1 MTAVPPPVPSPAP
14 GPQPLAGDL
23 RPAAVRAGVPGLR
36 GSRDDVRGA
45 VLAAV
50 VLAVLGLGAGLLWVW
65 LAPRAQFTVTSTS
78 GDVQVTGGGLVDPEL
93 FAADDGVYVLV
104 LGGLGLLAGLA
115 GWLRRRRRGVV
126 TLAGLAVGMLAASV
140 TAWQL
145 GALLGRGPSR
155 EQLTTVGTVVTTA
168 LDLNMLASLAVGPF
182 CAVLVYVVA
191 TVLASRDDLGRDDLG
206 RDDLGADGPRQ
217 DGPGQD
223 GRHPDGPHPEG
234 RPQEGL
240 RPEPA
245 GQTGPAVRE

>member
-1 MTAVPPPVPSPAP
+1 VTAAEPSVPSPAP
-14 GPQPLAGDL
+14 GPQPHPGAG
-23 RPAAVRAGVPGLR
+23 RPAAVRAGVPGLQ

-45 VLAAV
+45 VLTAV
-50 VLAVLGLGAGLLWVW
+50 VLALLGLAAGLLWVW
-65 LAPRAQFTVTSTS
+65 LAPRAQFTVTSTA

-93 FAADDGVYVLV
+93 FAGDDGVYVLL
-104 LGGLGLLAGLA
+104 LGGLGLVAGLV

-126 TLAGLAVGMLAASV
+126 TLVGLAVGMLAASV

-168 LDLNMLASLAVGPF
+168 LDLNMLAALAVGPF

-191 TVLASRDDLGRDDLG
+191 TVLVSRDDLGRDDPGPLP
-206 RDDLGADGPRQ
+206 GAHPEAQQGDGP
-217 DGPGQD
+217 
-223 GRHPDGPHPEG
+223 
-234 RPQEGL
+234 

-245 GQTGPAVRE
+245 GQAGPAIRE